1 MAHAVE
7 RNQAARA
14 SRAPRRP
21 RHVVLGIVCG
31 YVVAYSAGVAAVV
44 IVNNPELTGYRDHL
58 ITYLVGLPMLVG
70 IAGAVFGAMISVL
83 SYVEE
88 VDAPVREDSEAGS
101 IVVVDDDLPPASSG
115 RDCPPRSR

>member
-1 MAHAVE
+1 MI
-7 RNQAARA
+7 
-14 SRAPRRP
+14 
-21 RHVVLGIVCG
+21 LGIVCG
-31 YVVAYSAGVAAVV
+31 YAVAYLVGIAAVI
-44 IVNNPELTGYRDHL
+44 IVNNPDLTGYRDHL

-101 IVVVDDDLPPASSG
+101 IVVVDDDLPSTASGPDRTS
-115 RDCPPRSR
+115 RSR